1 MSLRALGLK
10 AACVGLTFVGGLGV
24 VRGQQ
29 TPVAESGKPS
39 PSPSGAAA
47 AGPNGSRPE
56 ASAEKSPAQKANEKE
71 IQKKEQSQRIFGV
84 YPEFSVTNRKNAA
97 PLTPRE
103 KFHLFYK
110 TAFDP
115 FEFALA
121 GLQAGI
127 DQDGDTFPGYGEGL
141 EGYGKRYAAD
151 FGDEVSAGF
160 WSNFFWPTLLKE
172 DPRYFRAGKGG
183 FKRRFSYALTQ
194 EFVVHKD
201 GGGRTF
207 GYANVLG
214 ALSAGALSNAYHP
227 EGDRDVGVTLRGAGV
242 ALLYGSLGG
251 VVDEFWPDIHDHMV
265 RRHKKNKIGSPAKI
279 P

>member
-1 MSLRALGLK
+1 MGQSTANLETQQKTK
-10 AACVGLTFVGGLGV
+10 AD
-24 VRGQQ
+24 Q
-29 TPVAESGKPS
+29 E
-39 PSPSGAAA
+39 
-47 AGPNGSRPE
+47 
-56 ASAEKSPAQKANEKE
+56 EKE
-71 IQKKEQSQRIFGV
+71 REIEKKEQSQRIFGV
-84 YPEFSVTNRKNAA
+84 YPQFSVTNRQNAA
-97 PLTPRE
+97 PLTPHE
-103 KFHLFYK
+103 KFRLFYK

-141 EGYGKRYAAD
+141 KGYGKRYAAE

-172 DPRYFRAGKGG
+172 DPRYFRLGKGS
-183 FKRRFSYALTQ
+183 FKHRFSYALTQ
-194 EFVVHKD
+194 EFVAHKD

-207 GYANVLG
+207 GYSNVLG

-227 EGDRDVGVTLRGAGV
+227 EGDRDVSLTLRGAGI

-251 VVDEFWPDIHDHMV
+251 LVDEFWPDIHDRMR
-265 RRHKKNKIGSPAKI
+265 RRHPKTNIEAPTKPPAKS